1 MLQLKELFTWSNLI
15 TPSQVLHLSYKKYHY
30 HLLWLL
36 ITCLFPI
43 KPSVTRSV
51 NQACVSHPCRFEHS
65 WAVIVWR
72 GISIAPERSSIPKQ
86 TRDSTGAAKQR
97 GSRGWDKGS
106 YLSWIKA
113 DQNTCREVRGSRPVN
128 THRCLLSLLHGP
140 NTITDN
146 TVKATP
152 PNTVSAGINSWRLVF
167 SRLITRLLFISSS
180 WNMLSKVRDNDLILM
195 WLQRN
200 VRQRNTLQ
208 RPHFLFS
215 LKVKFYIFGS
225 ICVFVT

>member
-1 MLQLKELFTWSNLI
+1 MYHIPAGLNIPEPWWSGEESASLPNAAPSPNKQGTQLVQQSREEAGAGIRVLI
-15 TPSQVLHLSYKKYHY
+15 
-30 HLLWLL
+30 
-36 ITCLFPI
+36 
-43 KPSVTRSV
+43 
-51 NQACVSHPCRFEHS
+51 
-65 WAVIVWR
+65 WA
-72 GISIAPERSSIPKQ
+72 
-86 TRDSTGAAKQR
+86 
-97 GSRGWDKGS
+97 GS
-106 YLSWIKA
+106 

-140 NTITDN
+140 NTFTDN
-146 TVKATP
+146 TVKTTP
-152 PNTVSAGINSWRLVF
+152 PNTVSAGINSWRLVL

-215 LKVKFYIFGS
+215 L
-225 ICVFVT
+225 